1 LDAAA
6 GARYRRATMVDV
18 NAYAGLLE
26 AIETRFESEAAL
38 DELERHVNTD
48 GRLTADDR
56 EHLRRRIWFYRGDFH
71 GRRRELERRDRGEL
85 DVLPLER

>member
-18 NAYAGLLE
+18 NAGLLE

-56 EHLRRRIWFYRGDFH
+56 EHLRGAS
-71 GRRRELERRDRGEL
+71 GSTAATSTAAAGT
-85 DVLPLER
+85 

>member
-1 LDAAA
+1 MDAAA

-56 EHLRRRIWFYRGDFH
+56 EHLRGAS
-71 GRRRELERRDRGEL
+71 GSTAATSTAAAGT
-85 DVLPLER
+85 